1 MATNAVQKTTAT
13 TPSIRSTH
21 AEDRLQALKQSRL
34 KILLKEDVRYQ
45 KMCEAA
51 TLLLNSEK
59 LRMCDEASIY
69 GALYKAVTLG
79 CRLEP
84 EFGECY
90 LIPRSINVGTRERPE
105 WVFVCCFQLGYK
117 YWKNK
122 ALESGHIKYMETR
135 EVYAEDQ
142 FGFKYGSGAYWEHI
156 PAQENRGVTIWFYAA
171 APLTT
176 GGELFQA
183 INKQAA
189 EKYRRTSESQW
200 DTTGSGANKIKKFK
214 EKPSDVWAAHYASM
228 ALRLPVKQL
237 CAMLPLTEAIEAAMR
252 EDGSVTYLQQDGG
265 MTRVSSGEIE
275 AIAETTEVKEL
286 PVPEAQKE
294 VFEQWQD
301 GLSGCTDFDSV
312 WKLYEQFKGT
322 ELYTEKA
329 FVLLF
334 FEKFAAVATETD
346 EQLGKV
352 FHASK
357 NWQTSPE
364 LVKILTTKKEQLEQ
378 QMQQG
383 K

>member
-1 MATNAVQKTTAT
+1 MATQAIEKVV
-13 TPSIRSTH
+13 TPSIRSMQ
-21 AEDRLQALKQSRL
+21 AEDRLLALKQSRL
-34 KILLKEDVRYQ
+34 KVLLKEDVKFQ

-59 LRMCDEASIY
+59 LRQCDEASIY

-90 LIPRSINVGTRERPE
+90 LIPRKINVGTRERAE
-105 WVFVCCFQLGYK
+105 WVSVCCFQLGYK

-142 FGFKYGSGAYWEHI
+142 FSFKYGSGAYWEHM

-176 GGELFQA
+176 GGEVFQA
-183 INKQAA
+183 INKQEA
-189 EKYRRTSESQW
+189 EKYRRMSESQW
-200 DTTGSGANKIKKFK
+200 ETTGTGQNRMRKFR
-214 EKPSDVWAAHYASM
+214 EKPTDIWAAHYASM
-228 ALRLPVKQL
+228 ALRLPVKKL
-237 CAMLPLTEAIEAAMR
+237 CSMLPLTEAIESAMR
-252 EDGSVTYLQQDGG
+252 EDGAVTYIQQNGE
-265 MTRVSSGEIE
+265 MTRLSSGEIE
-275 AIAETTEVKEL
+275 ALAEAVEVKEL
-286 PVPEAQKE
+286 PVPEEQKE

-301 GLSGCTDFDSV
+301 AISVCADFDAV
-312 WKLYEQFKGT
+312 WKLYEQFKQSD
-322 ELYTEKA
+322 LYQRKA
-329 FVLLF
+329 FVSMF

-357 NWQTSPE
+357 EWQKTPE

-378 QMQQG
+378 QKQAAA